1 LFLKVKF
8 LRKINSEIYIG
19 RIISCGMFKKKCPSC
34 AKKIEK
40 KFNYCPYCGVSFK
53 AGDDQASFGML
64 GRNDSNERVQEELKL
79 PFGMDKIMNSLVK
92 QLEGQLGNLDM
103 GDGQGLP
110 RGVKIRVARG
120 PAQVGLA
127 RDSGFGI
134 RDSEKKK
141 VIDMPVVSDEENE
154 RRMGLPKVEGESKIK
169 RLSDTIIYEIAAP
182 GVKKKDDVVLTELA
196 TGLEIKAYSKDK
208 CYVKFIP
215 LKVEVVEFYVEKEKV
230 VVEIKG

>member
-1 LFLKVKF
+1 
-8 LRKINSEIYIG
+8 
-19 RIISCGMFKKKCPSC
+19 MFKKKCPSC

-40 KFNYCPYCGVSFK
+40 SFNYCPYCGVSFK
-53 AGDDQASFGML
+53 AGDDQANFGML
-64 GRNDSNERVQEELKL
+64 GRNDSGDKVQEELKL
-79 PFGMDKIMNSLVK
+79 PFGMNKIVNSLVK

-120 PAQVGLA
+120 PQMGQVVQKA
-127 RDSGFGI
+127 P
-134 RDSEKKK
+134 EKK

-154 RRMGLPKVEGESKIK
+154 RRMGLPKVDVESKIK
-169 RLSDTIIYEIAAP
+169 RLGNSIVYEIEAP

-196 TGLEIKAYSKDK
+196 SGLEIKAYSKDR

-215 LKVEVVEFYVEKEKV
+215 LKVEVVEYYVEREKV